1 MGTQHEHEGDCMTRK
16 ECFAALGLNEG
27 ADLDEIKRA
36 YRKLAFSLHPD
47 LNPDVPDAAKRFQ
60 RVNEAYVLLSRPEN
74 AAAFRSSSR
83 SSSRTS
89 AEEASARAREEAK
102 KAYSKAKQGQE
113 FSYSAT
119 QQAQQANDDKEDV
132 LKDILNDPFARRVFE
147 DIYSHIQEERS
158 QGKKGSAKRKSGGP
172 ASADGKKAANGD
184 APGWTS
190 VPEFGVERGAQ
201 AQAQNVREGK
211 PSVVGKLTGWLRRQI
226 DDEQVLRLPGESLI
240 PGARV
245 RLQIQHGLSGE
256 PQVIELTLPPEFVP
270 GKTMRL
276 KGMGKRVGN
285 WRGDLYVRIEPA

>member
-1 MGTQHEHEGDCMTRK
+1 MTRK

-60 RVNEAYVLLSRPEN
+60 RVNEAYVLLSRPES
-74 AAAFRSSSR
+74 AGKGSSR
-83 SSSRTS
+83 ASRPS
-89 AEEASARAREEAK
+89 AEEATARAREEAK
-102 KAYSKAKQGQE
+102 KAYTRARQGQE
-113 FSYSAT
+113 FSYSSS
-119 QQAQQANDDKEDV
+119 QREKDSDREDV

-147 DIYSHIQEERS
+147 DIYSHIREERKQS
-158 QGKKGSAKRKSGGP
+158 RKSAAGRRGGP
-172 ASADGKKAANGD
+172 AQAEGQANANNDGEWAA
-184 APGWTS
+184 A
-190 VPEFGVERGAQ
+190 PEFGVERGASPAPQ
-201 AQAQNVREGK
+201 GPAG
-211 PSVVGKLTGWLRRQI
+211 PSVVGKLKGWLRRQI

>member
-1 MGTQHEHEGDCMTRK
+1 MTRK
-16 ECFAALGLNEG
+16 ECFAALGLKEG
-27 ADLDEIKRA
+27 AGPDEIKRA

-60 RVNEAYVLLSRPEN
+60 RVNEAYVLLSKPEQAGRSGPYRATRP
-74 AAAFRSSSR
+74 S
-83 SSSRTS
+83 
-89 AEEASARAREEAK
+89 EEATARAREEAK
-102 KAYSKAKQGQE
+102 KAYTKARQGQE
-113 FSYSAT
+113 YSHSAS
-119 QQAQQANDDKEDV
+119 QQAKQPHDDDREDV

-147 DIYSHIQEERS
+147 DIYSHIKEERNRS
-158 QGKKGSAKRKSGGP
+158 GAGRKNGSS
-172 ASADGKKAANGD
+172 ASANGQTGTNGEKSAWTAA
-184 APGWTS
+184 A
-190 VPEFGVERGAQ
+190 PEFDVERNTRPDPLA
-201 AQAQNVREGK
+201 
-211 PSVVGKLTGWLRRQI
+211 PSGPNVVGKLKGWLRKQI

-285 WRGDLYVRIEPA
+285 WRGDLYVRREPV

>member
-1 MGTQHEHEGDCMTRK
+1 MTRK

-60 RVNEAYVLLSRPEN
+60 RVNEAYVLLSRPES
-74 AAAFRSSSR
+74 AGKTGPRAGRP
-83 SSSRTS
+83 S
-89 AEEASARAREEAK
+89 AEEATARAREEAK
-102 KAYSKAKQGQE
+102 KAYTRARQGQE
-113 FSYSAT
+113 FSYSAS
-119 QQAQQANDDKEDV
+119 QQEQDSGREDV

-147 DIYSHIQEERS
+147 DIYSHIREERKQS
-158 QGKKGSAKRKSGGP
+158 RKSAGGRKSGP
-172 ASADGKKAANGD
+172 AQAEGQAGAANG
-184 APGWTS
+184 GEWTAAA
-190 VPEFGVERGAQ
+190 PEFGVERGAS
-201 AQAQNVREGK
+201 AAPKGPAE
-211 PSVVGKLTGWLRRQI
+211 PSVVGKLKGWLRRQI